1 MEGKQ
6 EQPATNVQQ
15 DPNVIGD
22 SSNVMSMFSKLMKEC
37 WQHDH
42 NIRQSFVEVIKRLG
56 DIIDIYNKGNTST
69 VTSSGSEVRVEVLEI
84 QETTLKQT
92 K

>member
-37 WQHDH
+37 WQYHH

-84 QETTLKQT
+84 QETTHKQT